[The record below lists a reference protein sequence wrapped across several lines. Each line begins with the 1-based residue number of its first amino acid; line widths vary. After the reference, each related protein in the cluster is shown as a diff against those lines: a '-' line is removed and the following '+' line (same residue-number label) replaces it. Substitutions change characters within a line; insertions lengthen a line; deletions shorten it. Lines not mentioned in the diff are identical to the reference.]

1 VLGLFGWNWY
11 QDYLENA
18 LDDEVDGLIE
28 VMERGGNFDPS
39 EDSGERTEVEKK
51 ARKKARKEARQKA
64 AAGFAKIQK
73 LQNKLKKCK
82 LRKSKR
88 IDAAALAAKSKELL
102 AKWNGF
108 QNQPK
113 NGPSSDELLQHLK
126 DIQNRSAASQ
136 KALDESLARS
146 KEQREANMARLARPS
161 IPTASEHSGGPFAN
175 FGLTLKAWA
184 EINRQY
190 AQGTLDFK
198 EYSEKLKS
206 IREKLK
212 PILEKIAKLVDDELR
227 KVSDGTVTMSEE
239 KKTLAENV
247 SERAK
252 DALKLI
258 KDGADGDELN
268 KALED
273 LQEAITK
280 FINAKCISRPVPTA
294 PSNFVAGGEL
304 EKLARKLG
312 HPIDSRPAG
321 NSGNVGESQPLAPKD
336 EGPLPLDKT
345 TSSSH
350 GCCSNLF
357 WSCLDYLN
365 PWSWY
370 VWCCRKTATQPEVQQ
385 RKEKSWYS
393 CSWSCCKK
401 GNSQAAISDAGSKE
415 LQKDGKVRAK
425 REGSRKFS
433 EKGVLVRKEADNVRW
448 KVKFDTDGH
457 EESVKADRIVMINA
471 PRQWWEVPLPNDD
484 SSPDSYATT

>member
-268 KALED
+268 KALDD
-273 LQEAITK
+273 LKEALNK
-280 FINAKCISRPVPTA
+280 FIDAKSISRPVRTT
-294 PSNFVAGGEL
+294 PSNSVAAGKPDAL
-304 EKLARKLG
+304 EKMCAKLG
-312 HPIDSRPAG
+312 YPIDNRPAG

-336 EGPLPLDKT
+336 EGLLPLASEKKKP
-345 TSSSH
+345 SSCWSRWLYSLSC
-350 GCCSNLF
+350 GCCGKKAVQN
-357 WSCLDYLN
+357 D
-365 PWSWY
+365 
-370 VWCCRKTATQPEVQQ
+370 QEDEVQQ
-385 RKEKSWYS
+385 SEKKSCWKLKKKKRKR
-393 CSWSCCKK
+393 
-401 GNSQAAISDAGSKE
+401 
-415 LQKDGKVRAK
+415 GKVRAEGK
-425 REGSRKFS
+425 RGIWSSFKRFL
-433 EKGVLVRKEADNVRW
+433 GFGIVLV
-448 KVKFDTDGH
+448 
-457 EESVKADRIVMINA
+457 
-471 PRQWWEVPLPNDD
+471 
-484 SSPDSYATT
+484 